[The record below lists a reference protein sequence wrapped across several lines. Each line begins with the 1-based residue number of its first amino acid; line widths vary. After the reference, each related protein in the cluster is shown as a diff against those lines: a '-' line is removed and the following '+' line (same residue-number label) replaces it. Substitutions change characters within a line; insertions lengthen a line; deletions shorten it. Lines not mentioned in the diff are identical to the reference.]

1 MGWHVPENLG
11 RRIAAHRAKLGL
23 TQQELADR
31 LAVSRVAVSHVE
43 SGLSDPGERTVTLLA
58 GIFKV
63 EPHELVA
70 GTAYPTAKADRLP
83 VVAARYTEVE
93 LQLELLERDRGWL
106 DQVSPAEAERVLE
119 TWRARLDGLALDTQD
134 AREREQVA
142 EARRSIGTWVNDQR
156 GRRPQ
161 RPTRPS

>member
-1 MGWHVPENLG
+1 MPENLG

-58 GIFKV
+58 GLFKI

-70 GTAYPTAKADRLP
+70 GTAYPTAKAERLP

-93 LQLELLERDRGWL
+93 LQLELLDRDRAWL
-106 DQVSPAEAERVLE
+106 DQVPPVEAERVLE
-119 TWRARLDGLALDTQD
+119 QWRVRLGLLADESRD
-134 AREREQVA
+134 PRERELVD
-142 EARRSIGTWVNDQR
+142 EARRQIGTWLRDQR
-156 GRRPQ
+156 G
-161 RPTRPS
+161 